1 MTNSEL
7 LYSDP
12 LAAATAAAKEI
23 TERTG
28 VASHDVALVMG
39 SGWVSAV
46 DALGIAQYECNA
58 EDITGFLPPTVEGHS
73 GKVRSYEIEG
83 NGKKLQALVFLGR
96 THLYEGKG
104 VEPVV
109 HSVRTAV
116 KAGCK
121 VVILTNACGGIN
133 KAYKVGQ
140 PVLIRDH
147 ISLTAVSPLSG
158 ATFVDLTDLYSKRIR
173 EIVKKEDSS
182 LEEGVYVHWRGPT
195 YETPAEIIMMRTMGA
210 DLVGMSTVPEA
221 IAAHALGAEVLGISL
236 VTNAAAG
243 VTGEKLNHEEVIAA
257 GKAAADRMGA
267 LLKGVIPK
275 LFQEHG
281 SDTRSS
287 SMDY

>member
-12 LAAATAAAKEI
+12 LAAAAAAAKEI

-46 DALGIAQYECNA
+46 DALGTPAYECNA

-73 GKVRSYEIEG
+73 GKVRSYEIES
-83 NGKKLQALVFLGR
+83 NGRKLQALVFLGR

-133 KAYKVGQ
+133 KSYKVGQ

-195 YETPAEIIMMRTMGA
+195 YETPAEILMMRTMGA

-275 LFQEHG
+275 LF
-281 SDTRSS
+281 
-287 SMDY
+287 

>member
-7 LYSDP
+7 LYSNP
-12 LAAATAAAKEI
+12 LAAAAAAAKEI

-46 DALGIAQYECNA
+46 DALGTPAYECNT

-73 GKVRSYEIEG
+73 GKVRSYEIDS
-83 NGKKLQALVFLGR
+83 NSKKLRALVFLGR

-133 KAYKVGQ
+133 KSYKVGQ

-147 ISLTAVSPLSG
+147 ISLTAISPLSG

-173 EIVKKEDSS
+173 EIVKKEDPS

-195 YETPAEIIMMRTMGA
+195 YETPAEILMMRTMGA

-275 LFQEHG
+275 LF
-281 SDTRSS
+281 
-287 SMDY
+287 

>member
-1 MTNSEL
+1 MTSTDL

-12 LAAATAAAKEI
+12 LQAATVAAAEI
-23 TERTG
+23 ASLTG

-39 SGWVSAV
+39 SGWVGAV
-46 DALGIAQYECNA
+46 DALGTPAFECNA
-58 EDITGFLPPTVEGHS
+58 EELTGFFAPAVEGHS
-73 GKVRSYEIEG
+73 GKVRSYEITDG
-83 NGKKLQALVFLGR
+83 DRTIRALVFLGR

-104 VEPVV
+104 MEPVV
-109 HSVRTAV
+109 HGVRTAV

-133 KAYKVGQ
+133 TAFRVGQ

-147 ISLTAVSPLSG
+147 ISLTAQSPLVG

-173 EIVKKEDSS
+173 SVMKDADAT
-182 LEEGVYVHWRGPT
+182 LQEGVYVHWRGPT
-195 YETPAEIIMMRTMGA
+195 YETPAEIHMMRTLGA

-257 GKAAADRMGA
+257 GKAAASSMGA
-267 LLKGVIPK
+267 LLAKTIP
-275 LFQEHG
+275 QIV
-281 SDTRSS
+281 
-287 SMDY
+287 

>member
-1 MTNSEL
+1 MTNSKL
-7 LYSDP
+7 LYADP
-12 LAAATAAAKEI
+12 LAAASAAAKEI
-23 TERTG
+23 AERTG
-28 VASHDVALVMG
+28 VAAHDVALVMG

-46 DALGIAQYECNA
+46 DALGTPTYECNA
-58 EDITGFLPPTVEGHS
+58 QDLTGFLPPTVEGHS
-73 GKVRSYEIEG
+73 GKVRSYEIDS
-83 NGKKLQALVFLGR
+83 NGKKLRALVFLGR

-109 HSVRTAV
+109 HSVRAAV

-121 VVILTNACGGIN
+121 VVILTTACGGIN
-133 KAYKVGQ
+133 KSYTVGQ

-173 EIVKKEDSS
+173 EIVQTEDAS
-182 LEEGVYVHWRGPT
+182 LQEGVYVHWRGPT
-195 YETPAEIIMMRTMGA
+195 YETPAEILMMRTMGA

-275 LFQEHG
+275 LF
-281 SDTRSS
+281 
-287 SMDY
+287 

>member
-1 MTNSEL
+1 MTSTDI

-12 LAAATAAAKEI
+12 LQAAAIAASEI
-23 TERTG
+23 ASRTG

-39 SGWVSAV
+39 SGWVGAV
-46 DALGIAQYECNA
+46 DALGSPSFECNA
-58 EDITGFLPPTVEGHS
+58 EEITGFFAPAVEGHS
-73 GKVRSYEIEG
+73 GKVRSYKIKDG
-83 NGKKLQALVFLGR
+83 DRTIRALVFLGR

-104 VEPVV
+104 MEPVV
-109 HSVRTAV
+109 HGVRTAV

-121 VVILTNACGGIN
+121 VIILTNACGGIN
-133 KAYKVGQ
+133 TAYRVGQ

-147 ISLTAVSPLSG
+147 ISLTAQSPLVG

-173 EIVKKEDSS
+173 AIMKSADSS
-182 LEEGVYVHWRGPT
+182 LQEGVYVHWRGPT
-195 YETPAEIIMMRTMGA
+195 YETPAEIQMMRTLGA

-257 GKAAADRMGA
+257 GKAAA
-267 LLKGVIPK
+267 
-275 LFQEHG
+275 
-281 SDTRSS
+281 S
-287 SMDY
+287 SMGDLLAKTIPQIV

>member
-1 MTNSEL
+1 MTNSDL
-7 LYSDP
+7 LYTDP
-12 LAAATAAAKEI
+12 LAAASAAAKEI
-23 TERTG
+23 AERTG
-28 VASHDVALVMG
+28 VAAHDVALVMG

-46 DALGIAQYECNA
+46 DALGTPAYECNA
-58 EDITGFLPPTVEGHS
+58 QDLTGFLPPTVEGHS
-73 GKVRSYEIEG
+73 GKVRSYVIDSK
-83 NGKKLQALVFLGR
+83 GKKLHALVFLGR

-109 HSVRTAV
+109 HSVRAAV

-133 KAYKVGQ
+133 KSFTVGQ

-173 EIVKKEDSS
+173 EIVKTEDAS
-182 LEEGVYVHWRGPT
+182 LQEGVYVHWRGPT
-195 YETPAEIIMMRTMGA
+195 YETPAEILMMRAMGA

-275 LFQEHG
+275 LF
-281 SDTRSS
+281 
-287 SMDY
+287 

>member
-1 MTNSEL
+1 MTSTDL

-12 LAAATAAAKEI
+12 LQAATVAAAEI
-23 TERTG
+23 ASLTG
-28 VASHDVALVMG
+28 VTSHDVALVMG
-39 SGWVSAV
+39 SGWVGAV
-46 DALGIAQYECNA
+46 DALGTPAFECNA
-58 EDITGFLPPTVEGHS
+58 EKLTGFFAPAVEGHS
-73 GKVRSYEIEG
+73 GKVRSYEIKDG
-83 NGKKLQALVFLGR
+83 DRTIRALVFLGR

-104 VEPVV
+104 MEPVV
-109 HSVRTAV
+109 HGVRTAV

-133 KAYKVGQ
+133 TAFRVGQ

-147 ISLTAVSPLSG
+147 ISLTAQSPLVG

-173 EIVKKEDSS
+173 SVMKDADAS
-182 LEEGVYVHWRGPT
+182 LQEGVYVHWRGPT
-195 YETPAEIIMMRTMGA
+195 YETPAEIHMMRTLGA

-257 GKAAADRMGA
+257 GKAAASSMGA
-267 LLKGVIPK
+267 LLAKTIP
-275 LFQEHG
+275 QIV
-281 SDTRSS
+281 
-287 SMDY
+287 

>member
-1 MTNSEL
+1 MSEL

-12 LAAATAAAKEI
+12 LAAASLAASEI
-23 TERTG
+23 AERTG
-28 VASHDVALVMG
+28 VLAHDVALVMG

-46 DALGIAQYECNA
+46 DALGTPAYECNA
-58 EDITGFLPPTVEGHS
+58 EELTGFLPPTVVGHS
-73 GKVRSYEIEG
+73 GKVRSYEING
-83 NGKKLQALVFLGR
+83 NGKKLRALVFLGR

-109 HSVRTAV
+109 HSVRVAV
-116 KAGCK
+116 KAGAK
-121 VVILTNACGGIN
+121 VVIRTNACGGIN
-133 KAYKVGQ
+133 TAYTVGQ

-173 EIVKKEDSS
+173 AIVKQEDAS

-195 YETPAEIIMMRTMGA
+195 YETPAEILMMRTMGA

-267 LLKGVIPK
+267 LLKAVIPK
-275 LFQEHG
+275 LF
-281 SDTRSS
+281 
-287 SMDY
+287 

>member
-1 MTNSEL
+1 MTSTDI

-12 LAAATAAAKEI
+12 IQAATIAASEI
-23 TERTG
+23 AARTG

-39 SGWVSAV
+39 SGWVGAV
-46 DALGIAQYECNA
+46 DALGTPTYECNA
-58 EDITGFLPPTVEGHS
+58 EEITGFFAPAVEGHS
-73 GKVRSYEIEG
+73 GKVRSYEIKDG
-83 NGKKLQALVFLGR
+83 DRTIRALVFLGR

-104 VEPVV
+104 MEPVV
-109 HSVRTAV
+109 HGVRTAV

-121 VVILTNACGGIN
+121 VIILTNACGGIN
-133 KAYKVGQ
+133 TAYRVGQ

-147 ISLTAVSPLSG
+147 ISLTAQSPLVG

-173 EIVKKEDSS
+173 AIMKAADSS
-182 LEEGVYVHWRGPT
+182 LQEGVYVHWRGPT
-195 YETPAEIIMMRTMGA
+195 YETPAEIHMMRTLGA

-257 GKAAADRMGA
+257 GKAAA
-267 LLKGVIPK
+267 
-275 LFQEHG
+275 
-281 SDTRSS
+281 S
-287 SMDY
+287 SMGELLAKTIPQII

>member
-1 MTNSEL
+1 MTQTEL
-7 LYSDP
+7 LYKDP
-12 LAAATAAAKEI
+12 LAAAEQAAKEI
-23 TERTG
+23 AAKTG
-28 VASHDVALVMG
+28 IAHHDVALVMG

-46 DALGIAQYECNA
+46 DALGTPVFECNA
-58 EDITGFLPPTVEGHS
+58 EEFTGFFAPAVEGHS
-73 GKVRSYEIEG
+73 GKVRSYEIESD
-83 NGKKLQALVFLGR
+83 GKKLRALVFLGR

-104 VEPVV
+104 IEPVV

-133 KAYKVGQ
+133 TSYKVGQ

-182 LEEGVYVHWRGPT
+182 LQEGVYVHWRGPT
-195 YETPAEIIMMRTMGA
+195 YETPAEIHMMRTLGA

-257 GKAAADRMGA
+257 GKAAA
-267 LLKGVIPK
+267 
-275 LFQEHG
+275 
-281 SDTRSS
+281 S
-287 SMDY
+287 SMGELLAKTIPQIV

>member
-1 MTNSEL
+1 MSAFTIQD
-7 LYSDP
+7 LYNDP
-12 LAAATAAAKEI
+12 IATAELAAADIAR
-23 TERTG
+23 RTG
-28 VASHDVALVMG
+28 IAQHDIALVMG

-46 DALGIAQYECNA
+46 DALGKPAHEFDA
-58 EDITGFLPPTVEGHS
+58 HDVPGFLPPAVEGHS
-73 GKVRSYEIEG
+73 GKIRSYAIQGEHGII
-83 NGKKLQALVFLGR
+83 NALVFLGR

-104 VEPVV
+104 IEPVV
-109 HSVRTAV
+109 HSARTAV

-121 VVILTNACGGIN
+121 ILILTNACGGIN
-133 KAYKVGQ
+133 KEYRVGQ

-147 ISLTAVSPLSG
+147 ISLTATSPLIG
-158 ATFVDLTDLYSKRIR
+158 AQFIDLTDLYSKRIR
-173 EIVKKEDSS
+173 AIVKAEDAS
-182 LEEGVYVHWRGPT
+182 LQEGVYVHWRGPT
-195 YETPAEIIMMRTMGA
+195 YETPAEILMMRTMGA

-275 LFQEHG
+275 LL
-281 SDTRSS
+281 
-287 SMDY
+287 

>member
-12 LAAATAAAKEI
+12 MAAAEAAAKEI
-23 TERTG
+23 VDRTG
-28 VASHDVALVMG
+28 IAAHDVALIMG

-46 DALGIAQYECNA
+46 DALGTPSYECDA
-58 EDITGFLPPTVEGHS
+58 EDLTGFLPPTVEGHS
-73 GKVRSYEIEG
+73 GKVRSYAIESS
-83 NGKKLQALVFLGR
+83 GKTLRALVFLGR

-109 HSVRTAV
+109 HSVRAAV

-121 VVILTNACGGIN
+121 IIILTNACGGIN
-133 KAYKVGQ
+133 KSFTVGQ
-140 PVLIRDH
+140 PVIIRDH

-158 ATFVDLTDLYSKRIR
+158 ATFIDLTDLYSKRIR
-173 EIVKKEDSS
+173 EIVKQEDSS

-195 YETPAEIIMMRTMGA
+195 YETPAEILMMRTMGG

-275 LFQEHG
+275 LF
-281 SDTRSS
+281 
-287 SMDY
+287 

>member
-1 MTNSEL
+1 MNSDL
-7 LYSDP
+7 LYKDP
-12 LAAATAAAKEI
+12 LGAAQAAADEIAK
-23 TERTG
+23 RTG
-28 VASHDVALVMG
+28 VIRHEIGIVLG
-39 SGWVSAV
+39 SGWVSAI
-46 DALGIAQYECNA
+46 DALGAPVFECNA
-58 EDITGFLPPTVEGHS
+58 EELPGFLPPAVEGHS
-73 GKVRSYEIEG
+73 GKVRSYEIIDG
-83 NGKKLQALVFLGR
+83 AKTLRVLVFLGR

-104 VEPVV
+104 IEPVV
-109 HSVRTAV
+109 HGVRTAV

-133 KAYKVGQ
+133 TSYRVGQ

-147 ISLTAVSPLSG
+147 ISLTAISPLIG
-158 ATFVDLTDLYSKRIR
+158 ADFVDLTDLYSKRLR
-173 EIVKKEDSS
+173 EIVKFEDSS
-182 LEEGVYVHWRGPT
+182 LHEGVYVHWRGPA

-267 LLKGVIPK
+267 LLKGVLPK
-275 LFQEHG
+275 LIP
-281 SDTRSS
+281 SS
-287 SMDY
+287 

>member
-1 MTNSEL
+1 MTNSDL

-116 KAGCK
+116 KSGCK

-275 LFQEHG
+275 LF
-281 SDTRSS
+281 
-287 SMDY
+287 

>member
-1 MTNSEL
+1 MTSTDI

-12 LAAATAAAKEI
+12 IQAATIAASEI
-23 TERTG
+23 ATRTG

-39 SGWVSAV
+39 SGWVGAV
-46 DALGIAQYECNA
+46 DALGTPTYECNA
-58 EDITGFLPPTVEGHS
+58 EEITGFFAPAVEGHS
-73 GKVRSYEIEG
+73 GKVRSYEIKDG
-83 NGKKLQALVFLGR
+83 DRTIRALVFLGR

-104 VEPVV
+104 MEPVV
-109 HSVRTAV
+109 HGVRTAV

-121 VVILTNACGGIN
+121 VIILTNACGGIN
-133 KAYKVGQ
+133 TAYRVGQ

-147 ISLTAVSPLSG
+147 ISLTAQSPLVG

-173 EIVKKEDSS
+173 AIMEAADSS
-182 LEEGVYVHWRGPT
+182 LQEGVYVHWRGPT
-195 YETPAEIIMMRTMGA
+195 YETPAEIHMMRSLGA

-257 GKAAADRMGA
+257 GKAAA
-267 LLKGVIPK
+267 
-275 LFQEHG
+275 
-281 SDTRSS
+281 S
-287 SMDY
+287 SMGELLAKTIPQII